1 MAQDVSV
8 LELLDSTR
16 QVQEEDVTILLED
29 LKHRKDLLV
38 DKKVQ
43 AGAKKYFT
51 KDAWITALDTL
62 KMLDVTQMQKKP
74 FKAGS
79 SSGLVKGTKRKLVE
93 VVDSTS
99 ELPGP
104 SSMKISRRRKGKTNK
119 DTDPEHSSNSSED
132 DSSVGSEDDGSE
144 IESLKSASRKVKRHS
159 WLPEEDKAIQSYFK
173 EDINDFE
180 NEGNAGP
187 LHVAKKI
194 KKFLTKNPNILRDY
208 PTGEKT
214 KKIRIKVF
222 NLRRQRRLKYKK
234 GVEKLSV

>member
-1 MAQDVSV
+1 MAQDVPV

-16 QVQEEDVTILLED
+16 QVEEEDVTILLED
-29 LKHRKDLLV
+29 LKHRKDLLF

-43 AGAKKYFT
+43 AGARKYFT

-62 KMLDVTQMQKKP
+62 KMLD
-74 FKAGS
+74 
-79 SSGLVKGTKRKLVE
+79 GTKRKLVE

-187 LHVAKKI
+187 LHVANKI

-214 KKIRIKVF
+214 KKIRIKVI
-222 NLRRQRRLKYKK
+222 NLRRQRRLKYQK
-234 GVEKLSV
+234 GVQKLSV